1 MILDADG
8 NPIEKPKTLFERIS
22 PFGKQLKKFWIVL
35 AAILGAL
42 ALALTNL
49 QTITD
54 FFSVPKPSI
63 EFVKVSTKRN
73 QVEVVLKNRG
83 EATGLV
89 TACDLVVD
97 STYSSEFSLVEQSVQ
112 FLPVEKEFD
121 LKFEANEK
129 RYDLDEFRLELKPDA
144 TVVFVVNFD
153 NHDVDWTCIKGVFEL
168 ELEGGESVVSKGFES
183 TTGGFFALGQMVE
196 NDKEGFEKLLGDLRE
211 FSTDPESSIAK
222 LIERI
227 EPN

>member
-73 QVEVVLKNRG
+73 QVEVVLNNRG

-153 NHDVDWTCIKGVFEL
+153 NHDVC
-168 ELEGGESVVSKGFES
+168 
-183 TTGGFFALGQMVE
+183 
-196 NDKEGFEKLLGDLRE
+196 LLYTSPSPRD
-211 FSTDPESSIAK
+211 
-222 LIERI
+222 
-227 EPN
+227 